1 MGQGPR
7 LCRSDLDPTERS
19 ATDIPSPNATPVR
32 ARVSVP
38 CQPRDS
44 GARQSLVGL

>member
-19 ATDIPSPNATPVR
+19 AADIPSLNAIPVR
-32 ARVSVP
+32 ST
-38 CQPRDS
+38 
-44 GARQSLVGL
+44 G